1 MSDRKRKPEDGMP
14 DEDRRL
20 FEHEMR
26 DVRPVARGRARVRS
40 DVRPAPSV
48 ARPPAKRAADALHVE
63 IAGEHVSA
71 FDPGV
76 SPEVRRALR
85 RGDTR
90 PEGVLDMHGLRAA
103 EARRR
108 LESFLLEARSV
119 GWRCVLLVTGRGLRS
134 GPGGPVLRGEVVD
147 FLTQAPF
154 SRSVLGLVSAPTSL
168 GGSGALLVLL
178 RKIWKE
184 KA

>member
-1 MSDRKRKPEDGMP
+1 MSDRKRTTEDGP
-14 DEDRRL
+14 HDEDRRL
-20 FEHEMR
+20 FEREMR
-26 DVRPVARGRARVRS
+26 DVKPVARGRSRVTS
-40 DVRPAPSV
+40 DVRPAPKV
-48 ARPPAKRAADALHVE
+48 NRATAKPGANALDLQ
-63 IAGEHVSA
+63 IAGEHISA
-71 FDPGV
+71 FDPSV
-76 SPEVRRALR
+76 TPAVRRALR
-85 RGDTR
+85 QGDTR

-134 GPGGPVLRGEVVD
+134 GPGGPVLRGEVVEL
-147 FLTQAPF
+147 LTQAPF
-154 SRSVLGLVSAPTSL
+154 SRSVLGLVSAPPAM

-178 RKIWKE
+178 RKLWKE